1 MSKYF
6 YEQSANCK
14 NGEEVVATY
23 GVKDDAIVRII
34 TPDSEMK
41 WGFLVDKE
49 VPDWETRWVHLRYSP
64 KMGDYVGSE
73 LKIFKESHPKS
84 ELVALAQ
91 DFVVHLFCK
100 GLRNEEVE
108 ELSKNL
114 QRYNW

>member
-6 YEQSANCK
+6 YEQAANCK
-14 NGEEVVATY
+14 NGEEVVKTY
-23 GVKDDAIVRII
+23 GVKDDAVVRII
-34 TPDSEMK
+34 TPSSEMK

-49 VPDWETRWVHLRYSP
+49 AQAWEIRWVHLRYSP
-64 KMGDYVGSE
+64 RMAELIKNE
-73 LKIFKESHPKS
+73 LKIFGESHPKA
-84 ELVALAQ
+84 ELVALVQ
-91 DFVVHLFCK
+91 DYVVHLFCK